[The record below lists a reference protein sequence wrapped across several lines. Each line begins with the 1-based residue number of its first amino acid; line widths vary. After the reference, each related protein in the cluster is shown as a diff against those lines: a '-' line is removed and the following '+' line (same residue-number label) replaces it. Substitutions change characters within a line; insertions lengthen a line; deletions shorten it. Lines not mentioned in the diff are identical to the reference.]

1 MEIVENRFLLIAVA
15 MSAPRKSCSP
25 ETGPRRAGVTLI
37 ELLTV
42 LVIISIMA
50 VGASMAF
57 RSFTRGAGIEGATRS
72 VASTLSQCRQYAITH
87 RERIKFAY
95 SNATSNGF
103 HWSTYSVVD
112 VYDNILISP
121 QTNPYGVVF
130 DNAPG
135 DLTFKSDGSLPG
147 ANQPKVVLKEEV
159 PGGKAAVKTISVN
172 PMTGYIRVLSD

>member
-1 MEIVENRFLLIAVA
+1 MEIVENRFLLIADA
-15 MSAPRKSCSP
+15 MSAPRKNCSP

-50 VGASMAF
+50 VGAMAF
-57 RSFTRGAGIEGATRS
+57 RSFTRSAGIEGATRS
-72 VASTLSQCRQYAITH
+72 VAATLSQCRQYAITH

-135 DLTFKSDGSLPG
+135 DLTFKSDGSLSVVI
-147 ANQPKVVLKEEV
+147 QQKVVLKEEV
-159 PGGKAAVKTISVN
+159 PGGKAAVKTITVN